1 MLQKKEQGMSL
12 FEVMVAFFLFSL
24 TLLVLSPRIESLLYS
39 IDQAE
44 TSLQEA
50 YYRGM

>member
-1 MLQKKEQGMSL
+1 MLQKKDRGMSL

-24 TLLVLSPRIESLLYS
+24 TLLVLSPRVASLLYS
-39 IDQAE
+39 IDRAE
-44 TSLQEA
+44 ASLQEA